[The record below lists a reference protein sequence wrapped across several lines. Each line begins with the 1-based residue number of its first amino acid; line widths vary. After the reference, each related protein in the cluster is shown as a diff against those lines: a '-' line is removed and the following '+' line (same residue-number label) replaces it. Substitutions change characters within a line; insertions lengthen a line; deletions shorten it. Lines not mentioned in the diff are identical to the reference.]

1 MSRANTYRVDPL
13 YVKMTTPRDMGGS
26 SLPSVQQMFG
36 NLSLT
41 SQFKVNM
48 FLGAATDAKGEDQ
61 DLVSYLKS
69 CGITNSS
76 SKTFTYDFMC
86 AEAVLPGATFDVGEE
101 SGSRQGIIERF
112 PNRRVYSD
120 FNLTF
125 YVDNEYNI
133 IRLFEEWMNFIN
145 PIYRTSTNGSS
156 IRQPAS
162 PRGQVGFEDAN
173 NYFRFKYPNQY
184 KRIISITKFERDFLV
199 NPNDPDSP
207 TKNQNLLTYQFIDA
221 FPTNITAL
229 PLSYEGSTI
238 TKTTINFS
246 YTRYTTLKHTG
257 VEITPNTSSS
267 TNPANPDQP
276 KSTTNSN
283 QYYGPAF
290 NGDPYTI
297 NQNIPGAFSSDTT
310 EADELY
316 AAQSKKL
323 TNFAGQP
330 LF

>member
-1 MSRANTYRVDPL
+1 MARANTYRVDPL

-48 FLGAATDAKGEDQ
+48 FLGGATGEQ
-61 DLVSYLKS
+61 DNKLLKYLND
-69 CGITNSS
+69 CGITNNA

-145 PIYRTSTNGSS
+145 PINRSS
-156 IRQPAS
+156 GPQTAKDS
-162 PRGQVGFEDAN
+162 GQVGFEDSN
-173 NYFRFKYPNQY
+173 NYFRFKYPNTY
-184 KRIISITKFERDFLV
+184 KRIISITKFERDFLL
-199 NPNDPDSP
+199 NPNDPNSP

-246 YTRYTTLKHTG
+246 YNRYTTIKHTG
-257 VEITPNTSSS
+257 VEISPNTPRPTS
-267 TNPANPDQP
+267 PANPDQP
-276 KSTTNSN
+276 RPTTSSKE
-283 QYYGPAF
+283 YYGPAF
-290 NGDPYTI
+290 GN
-297 NQNIPGAFSSDTT
+297 NE
-310 EADELY
+310 EANRQ
-316 AAQSKKL
+316 AAILRGENVQ
-323 TNFAGQP
+323 
-330 LF
+330 

>member
-48 FLGAATDAKGEDQ
+48 FLGGTTGAKDQ
-61 DLVSYLKS
+61 DKDLVSYLNA
-69 CGITNSS
+69 CGITNIA

-112 PNRRVYSD
+112 PNRRVFSD

-145 PIYRTSTNGSS
+145 PINRSTGPQ
-156 IRQPAS
+156 IAS

-184 KRIISITKFERDFLV
+184 KRIISITKFEKDFLV

-207 TKNQNLLTYQFIDA
+207 TNNQNLLTYQFIDA

-246 YTRYTTLKHTG
+246 YTRYTTLKHIG

-316 AAQSKKL
+316 AAQSKRL

>member
-1 MSRANTYRVDPL
+1 MSKANAYRVDPL
-13 YVKMTTPRDMGGS
+13 YVKMTTARDMGGTTV
-26 SLPSVQQMFG
+26 PSVREMFG

-41 SQFKVNM
+41 SQFKVSM
-48 FLGAATDAKGEDQ
+48 FLGGTTGVRGEDK
-61 DLVSYLKS
+61 DLVSYLS
-69 CGITNSS
+69 ACGITNDS
-76 SKTFTYDFMC
+76 SKTLTYDFMC

-145 PIYRTSTNGSS
+145 PIYRSSTNGSS
-156 IRQPAS
+156 VRQPSS
-162 PRGQVGFEDAN
+162 PSGQVGFEDNA
-173 NYFRFKYPNQY
+173 NYFRFRYPDQY

-199 NPNDPDSP
+199 NPNNPKSP
-207 TKNQNLLTYQFIDA
+207 TKNQNLLTYRFIDA

-246 YTRYTTLKHTG
+246 YTRYTT
-257 VEITPNTSSS
+257 I
-267 TNPANPDQP
+267 
-276 KSTTNSN
+276 KSN
-283 QYYGPAF
+283 
-290 NGDPYTI
+290 
-297 NQNIPGAFSSDTT
+297 
-310 EADELY
+310 
-316 AAQSKKL
+316 KK
-323 TNFAGQP
+323 
-330 LF
+330 

>member
-1 MSRANTYRVDPL
+1 M
-13 YVKMTTPRDMGGS
+13 
-26 SLPSVQQMFG
+26 PSVQEMFG

-48 FLGAATDAKGEDQ
+48 FLGAATGVKDEDK
-61 DLVSYLKS
+61 DLISYLS
-69 CGITNSS
+69 ACGITNNS
-76 SKTFTYDFMC
+76 SKTLTYDFMC

-145 PIYRTSTNGSS
+145 PINRRSGPQTAQDS
-156 IRQPAS
+156 
-162 PRGQVGFEDAN
+162 GQVGFEDRF

-184 KRIISITKFERDFLV
+184 KRIISITKFERDFLL
-199 NPNDPDSP
+199 NPNDPNSP

-246 YTRYTTLKHTG
+246 YTRYTTIKHAG
-257 VEITPNTSSS
+257 VEISPNTPSP
-267 TNPANPDQP
+267 TNSANPDQP
-276 KSTTNSN
+276 TPPGNSATNNAINTILKQASPTNVN
-283 QYYGPAF
+283 QGSF
-290 NGDPYTI
+290 LN
-297 NQNIPGAFSSDTT
+297 PGIFGSEVFRQDI
-310 EADELY
+310 
-316 AAQSKKL
+316 
-323 TNFAGQP
+323 
-330 LF
+330 

>member
-26 SLPSVQQMFG
+26 SLPSVQEMFG

-48 FLGAATDAKGEDQ
+48 FLGGATDADNKDQ
-61 DLVSYLKS
+61 DLVSYLKD
-69 CGITNSS
+69 CGITNNS
-76 SKTFTYDFMC
+76 SKTLTYDFMC

-145 PIYRTSTNGSS
+145 PINRSS
-156 IRQPAS
+156 GQQTARDS
-162 PRGQVGFEDAN
+162 GQVGFEDRP
-173 NYFRFKYPNQY
+173 NYFRFRYPDTY

-199 NPNDPDSP
+199 NPNDPNSP
-207 TKNQNLLTYQFIDA
+207 TKNQNLLTYRFIDA

-246 YTRYTTLKHTG
+246 YTRYTTIKNTG
-257 VEITPNTSSS
+257 VEPSPNTPRP
-267 TNPANPDQP
+267 TNPASPDQP
-276 KSTTNSN
+276 QPTTTPDR
-283 QYYGPAF
+283 YYGQGLSGEDANILRRALEQHEVQTQVIDNPLNSLDDLF
-290 NGDPYTI
+290 NVI
-297 NQNIPGAFSSDTT
+297 NNPNNK
-310 EADELY
+310 EL
-316 AAQSKKL
+316 
-323 TNFAGQP
+323 F
-330 LF
+330 

>member
-26 SLPSVQQMFG
+26 SLPSVQEMFG

-41 SQFKVNM
+41 SQFKVSM
-48 FLGAATDAKGEDQ
+48 FLGGATGEQ
-61 DLVSYLKS
+61 DNKLLKYLS
-69 CGITNSS
+69 DCGITNNA

-125 YVDNEYNI
+125 YVDNQYNI

-145 PIYRTSTNGSS
+145 PIYTTSNGSS
-156 IRQPAS
+156 VIQPAS
-162 PRGQVGFEDAN
+162 PRGQGGFEDSN
-173 NYFRFKYPNQY
+173 NYFRFRYPDTY

-199 NPNDPDSP
+199 NPNDPNSP

-246 YTRYTTLKHTG
+246 YTRYTTLKHIG
-257 VEITPNTSSS
+257 VEISPNTPRPTS
-267 TNPANPDQP
+267 PASPDQP
-276 KSTTNSN
+276 GLSGE
-283 QYYGPAF
+283 Q
-290 NGDPYTI
+290 TI
-297 NQNIPGAFSSDTT
+297 NKYVNQQKIYDVDREIFKKINGYDPG
-310 EADELY
+310 Y
-316 AAQSKKL
+316 
-323 TNFAGQP
+323 
-330 LF
+330 

>member
-1 MSRANTYRVDPL
+1 MSRANAYRVDPL
-13 YVKMTTPRDMGGS
+13 YVKMTTARNIGGTPF
-26 SLPSVQQMFG
+26 PSVQEMFG

-41 SQFKVNM
+41 SQFKVSM
-48 FLGAATDAKGEDQ
+48 FLGGATGEQ
-61 DLVSYLKS
+61 DNKLLKYLS
-69 CGITNSS
+69 DCGITNNS

-156 IRQPAS
+156 IPQPANS
-162 PRGQVGFEDAN
+162 SGQVGFEDNA
-173 NYFRFKYPNQY
+173 NYFRFRYPNQY
-184 KRIISITKFERDFLV
+184 KRIISITKFERNFLT
-199 NPNDPDSP
+199 NPNNPKSSKKDQSI
-207 TKNQNLLTYQFIDA
+207 LTYRFIEA

-246 YTRYTTLKHTG
+246 YTRYTTIKH
-257 VEITPNTSSS
+257 
-267 TNPANPDQP
+267 
-276 KSTTNSN
+276 
-283 QYYGPAF
+283 
-290 NGDPYTI
+290 NG
-297 NQNIPGAFSSDTT
+297 
-310 EADELY
+310 
-316 AAQSKKL
+316 K
-323 TNFAGQP
+323 
-330 LF
+330 

>member
-48 FLGAATDAKGEDQ
+48 FLGGATDAKGKDQ
-61 DLVSYLKS
+61 DLVSYLKA
-69 CGITNSS
+69 CGITNNA

-145 PIYRTSTNGSS
+145 PINRSS
-156 IRQPAS
+156 VNRSSGQQTARDS
-162 PRGQVGFEDAN
+162 GQVGFEDRA
-173 NYFRFKYPNQY
+173 NYFRFRYPDTY
-184 KRIISITKFERDFLV
+184 KRIISITKFEKDFLV

-207 TKNQNLLTYQFIDA
+207 TNNQNLLTYQFIDA

-257 VEITPNTSSS
+257 VEITPNTSSP
-267 TNPANPDQP
+267 TNSANPDQP
-276 KSTTNSN
+276 PLKSQQTKPFQPKTSTVITNE
-283 QYYGPAF
+283 YYNNF
-290 NGDPYTI
+290 GD
-297 NQNIPGAFSSDTT
+297 NRQNATNT
-310 EADELY
+310 ADFFGV
-316 AAQSKKL
+316 A
-323 TNFAGQP
+323 
-330 LF
+330 

>member
-13 YVKMTTPRDMGGS
+13 YVKMTTPRDIGGS
-26 SLPSVQQMFG
+26 TLPSVQQMFG

-41 SQFKVNM
+41 SQFKVSM
-48 FLGAATDAKGEDQ
+48 FLGGATGEQ
-61 DLVSYLKS
+61 DNKLIKYLS
-69 CGITNSS
+69 DCGITNDS
-76 SKTFTYDFMC
+76 SKTLTYDFMC

-145 PIYRTSTNGSS
+145 PINRRSGPQTAQDS
-156 IRQPAS
+156 
-162 PRGQVGFEDAN
+162 GQVGFEDRFN
-173 NYFRFKYPNQY
+173 HFRFRYPDQY

-199 NPNDPDSP
+199 NPNNPNSP

-246 YTRYTTLKHTG
+246 YTRYTTIKHAG
-257 VEITPNTSSS
+257 VEMSPNTPRPKD
-267 TNPANPDQP
+267 PANPDKPTPPYKSGNPAIDNAINSYSNKQP
-276 KSTTNSN
+276 SPYFDQNSVN
-283 QYYGPAF
+283 KLGFPAGTSLGIG
-290 NGDPYTI
+290 NG
-297 NQNIPGAFSSDTT
+297 
-310 EADELY
+310 
-316 AAQSKKL
+316 
-323 TNFAGQP
+323 
-330 LF
+330 

>member
-1 MSRANTYRVDPL
+1 MARANPYRVDPL
-13 YVKMTTPRDMGGS
+13 YVKMTTPRDIGGS
-26 SLPSVQQMFG
+26 TLPSVQQMFG

-41 SQFKVNM
+41 SQFKVSM
-48 FLGAATDAKGEDQ
+48 FLGGATGEQ
-61 DLVSYLKS
+61 DNKLIKYLS
-69 CGITNSS
+69 DCGITNDS
-76 SKTFTYDFMC
+76 SKTLTYDFMC

-145 PIYRTSTNGSS
+145 PINRRSGPQTAQDS
-156 IRQPAS
+156 
-162 PRGQVGFEDAN
+162 GQVGFEDRF
-173 NYFRFKYPNQY
+173 NYFRFRYPDQY

-199 NPNDPDSP
+199 NPNNPNSP

-246 YTRYTTLKHTG
+246 YTRYTTIKHAG
-257 VEITPNTSSS
+257 VEMSPNTSRPKD
-267 TNPANPDQP
+267 PANPDKP
-276 KSTTNSN
+276 ASPYESGNSATNNAINSILKQASPTN
-283 QYYGPAF
+283 VNIGSF
-290 NGDPYTI
+290 LDPGKRGSEVSRRDI
-297 NQNIPGAFSSDTT
+297 
-310 EADELY
+310 
-316 AAQSKKL
+316 
-323 TNFAGQP
+323 
-330 LF
+330 

>member
-13 YVKMTTPRDMGGS
+13 YVKMTTPRDMGES

-41 SQFKVNM
+41 SQFKVSM
-48 FLGAATDAKGEDQ
+48 FLGGATGEQ
-61 DLVSYLKS
+61 DNKLLKYLS
-69 CGITNSS
+69 DCGITNNA

-145 PIYRTSTNGSS
+145 PIYTTSNGSS
-156 IRQPAS
+156 VIQPAS
-162 PRGQVGFEDAN
+162 PRGQGGFEDSN
-173 NYFRFKYPNQY
+173 NYFRFRYPDTY

-199 NPNDPDSP
+199 NPNDPNSP
-207 TKNQNLLTYQFIDA
+207 TKNQNLLTYRFIDA

-246 YTRYTTLKHTG
+246 YTRYTTIKNTG
-257 VEITPNTSSS
+257 VEPSPNTPRP
-267 TNPANPDQP
+267 TNPASPDQP
-276 KSTTNSN
+276 QPTTTPDG
-283 QYYGPAF
+283 YYGQGLSGEDANILRRALEQHEVQTQVIDNPLNSLDDLF
-290 NGDPYTI
+290 NVI
-297 NQNIPGAFSSDTT
+297 NNPNNK
-310 EADELY
+310 EL
-316 AAQSKKL
+316 
-323 TNFAGQP
+323 F
-330 LF
+330 

>member
-13 YVKMTTPRDMGGS
+13 YVKMTTPRDMGES

-48 FLGAATDAKGEDQ
+48 FLGGTTGAKDQ
-61 DLVSYLKS
+61 DKDLVSYLS
-69 CGITNSS
+69 DCGITNNA

-145 PIYRTSTNGSS
+145 PIYTTSNGSS
-156 IRQPAS
+156 VIQPAS
-162 PRGQVGFEDAN
+162 PRGQGGFEDSN
-173 NYFRFKYPNQY
+173 NYFRFRYPDTY

-199 NPNDPDSP
+199 NPNDPNSP
-207 TKNQNLLTYQFIDA
+207 TNNQNLLTYRFIDA

-246 YTRYTTLKHTG
+246 YTRYTTIKHIG
-257 VEITPNTSSS
+257 VEISPNTPRPTS
-267 TNPANPDQP
+267 PANPDKP
-276 KSTTNSN
+276 RLTTNSN
-283 QYYGPAF
+283 KSYTPMINDVEGNGFPLGP
-290 NGDPYTI
+290 G
-297 NQNIPGAFSSDTT
+297 IPNLLPSDV
-310 EADELY
+310 
-316 AAQSKKL
+316 
-323 TNFAGQP
+323 G
-330 LF
+330 

>member
-26 SLPSVQQMFG
+26 TLPSVQQMFG

-61 DLVSYLKS
+61 DLVSYLKA
-69 CGITNSS
+69 CGITNNS

-112 PNRRVYSD
+112 PNRRVFSD

-145 PIYRTSTNGSS
+145 PINRSSVNGSS
-156 IRQPAS
+156 EQQPAS
-162 PRGQVGFEDAN
+162 PRGQVGFEENA
-173 NYFRFKYPNQY
+173 NYFRFRYPNQY
-184 KRIISITKFERDFLV
+184 KRIIEITKFERDFLL
-199 NPNDPDSP
+199 NPNDPYSP
-207 TKNQNLLTYQFIDA
+207 TNNQNLLTYQFIDS

-246 YTRYTTLKHTG
+246 YTRYTTLKNNG
-257 VEITPNTSSS
+257 VQISPNTPRP
-267 TNPANPDQP
+267 TNSANSDQP
-276 KSTTNSN
+276 PLTTQQTQPFHPKTSTVITNE
-283 QYYGPAF
+283 YYNNF
-290 NGDPYTI
+290 GD
-297 NQNIPGAFSSDTT
+297 NRQNATNT
-310 EADELY
+310 AD
-316 AAQSKKL
+316 
-323 TNFAGQP
+323 
-330 LF
+330 LFGVA

>member
-26 SLPSVQQMFG
+26 TLPSVQQMFG

-48 FLGAATDAKGEDQ
+48 FLGGATDAEGEDQ
-61 DLVSYLKS
+61 DLVSYLKD
-69 CGITNSS
+69 CGITNDP

-125 YVDNEYNI
+125 YVDNQYNI

-145 PIYRTSTNGSS
+145 PINRRSGPQTAQDS
-156 IRQPAS
+156 
-162 PRGQVGFEDAN
+162 GQVGFEDRF
-173 NYFRFKYPNQY
+173 NYFRFKYPNKY
-184 KRIISITKFERDFLV
+184 KKIISITKFERDFLV
-199 NPNDPDSP
+199 NPNNPNSP

-246 YTRYTTLKHTG
+246 YTRYTTIKHAG
-257 VEITPNTSSS
+257 VEMSPNTSRPKD
-267 TNPANPDQP
+267 PANPDKP
-276 KSTTNSN
+276 ASPYESGNSATNNAINSILKQASPTN
-283 QYYGPAF
+283 VNIGSF
-290 NGDPYTI
+290 LDPGKRGSEVSRRDI
-297 NQNIPGAFSSDTT
+297 
-310 EADELY
+310 
-316 AAQSKKL
+316 
-323 TNFAGQP
+323 
-330 LF
+330 

>member
-1 MSRANTYRVDPL
+1 MARANTYRVDPL

-26 SLPSVQQMFG
+26 SLPSVQEMFG

-48 FLGAATDAKGEDQ
+48 FLGGATSANSQDN
-61 DLVSYLKS
+61 DLVSYLNA
-69 CGITNSS
+69 CGITNNV

-145 PIYRTSTNGSS
+145 PIYRSEGEQTAKNS
-156 IRQPAS
+156 
-162 PRGQVGFEDAN
+162 GQVGFESSE

-184 KRIISITKFERDFLV
+184 KRIIAITKFERDFLS
-199 NPNDPDSP
+199 NPNNPKSP
-207 TKNQNLLTYQFIDA
+207 TKTQNLLTYQFIDA

-246 YTRYTTLKHTG
+246 YTRYTVIKHKGTQ
-257 VEITPNTSSS
+257 INPYPSNLNNTDKPKPTTTPV
-267 TNPANPDQP
+267 
-276 KSTTNSN
+276 

-290 NGDPYTI
+290 GSNEEAYRQAAIYRGETI
-297 NQNIPGAFSSDTT
+297 
-310 EADELY
+310 
-316 AAQSKKL
+316 
-323 TNFAGQP
+323 
-330 LF
+330 